1 MRSLVSDMSETAQ
14 DDHTARYHALMAHC
28 RRFHGADNAQAVFIL
43 IINLTLLFAGL
54 AAMYAL
60 REISY
65 VLALLAAVPTA
76 FILVRVFIIQH
87 DCGHGSYFSSR
98 RMNDMTGQVISLLTL
113 LPYTY
118 WRREHDVH
126 HAYVGQIERQDVGY
140 IDIYTRADYQRL
152 PAWRQWLYR
161 IYRHPVMLLAVGVP
175 LHNLVLMRI
184 PPLRPSAFD
193 QRRFLT
199 FAQAWR
205 SIMLHNLCLAIFYGT
220 AGYLLGF
227 GTLVAIYAPVA
238 ILGWQIGGWMF
249 YVHHHFEDA
258 YWQGGDDWHPH
269 AARLLGSSQYD
280 LPPLLH
286 WLTGYIGLHHIHH
299 FSSAVPHY
307 KLSACNAHSRDL
319 QSMNRI
325 SLRES
330 FASIWLAIIDPA
342 QRKMIKISDISP

>member
-1 MRSLVSDMSETAQ
+1 MSHTVN
-14 DDHTARYHALMAHC
+14 DDYTARYHALMAHC
-28 RRFHGADNAQAVFIL
+28 RRFHGADNIRAVFIL
-43 IINLTLLFAGL
+43 ILNLVLLFAGL
-54 AAMYAL
+54 GAMYAL

-65 VLALLAAVPTA
+65 ALVLLAGVPTA
-76 FILVRVFIIQH
+76 FILVRIFIIQH

-98 RMNDMTGQVISLLTL
+98 LMNNITGQAISMLTL

-126 HAYVGQIERQDVGY
+126 HAYVGQIECQDVGY
-140 IDIYTRADYQRL
+140 IDIYTRAHYESLPPWRQRL
-152 PAWRQWLYR
+152 YR
-161 IYRHPVMLLAVGVP
+161 FYRHPVLLLLVGVP

-184 PPLRPSAFD
+184 PPLRAKAFD
-193 QRRFLT
+193 SRRFLT

-205 SIMLHNLCLAIFYGT
+205 SVMLHNVCLVIFYGM
-220 AGYLLGF
+220 AGYLLGY
-227 GTLVAIYAPVA
+227 GTLFALYAPVA
-238 ILGWQIGGWMF
+238 VLGWQIGGWMF

-258 YWQGGDDWHPH
+258 YWRVGDDWHPH

-307 KLSACNAHSRDL
+307 KLAACNAQSGDL

-325 SLRES
+325 SLGES
-330 FASIWLAIIDPA
+330 FRSVWLSIIDTQ
-342 QRKMIKISDISP
+342 QRKMIKISDLTS